1 MEQDRLFYDRESG
14 RYNFYYKDED
24 GDIRDYGGIHCGEV
38 FEFCFNDVCSGQGG
52 DGGGVVSGR
61 AAGSKAGRFKSQ
73 MQVRRGMLCM

>member
-38 FEFCFNDVCSGQGG
+38 FEFCFNDVWVPARMEMSE
-52 DGGGVVSGR
+52 DWYLVELPGVKLEGL
-61 AAGSKAGRFKSQ
+61 K
-73 MQVRRGMLCM
+73 VRCR

>member
-38 FEFCFNDVCSGQGG
+38 FEFCFTDVWVPARMEMSEDWYLVGLP
-52 DGGGVVSGR
+52 GVKLEGL
-61 AAGSKAGRFKSQ
+61 K
-73 MQVRRGMLCM
+73 VRCR